1 MTTNAVATIPKGQVI
16 AAKDYAS
23 HSGMSVEQL
32 ETFLNDAREQPN
44 WRQNAEIEADY
55 YDGNQIDAATLAIME
70 ERGLAPLIVNYI
82 QPTINV
88 VLGMEAKTRT
98 DWTVRADKPG
108 DKESEQVALALSVKL
123 KEAERLSNADR
134 AISDAYAHQAK
145 VGMGWVE
152 VARESDPFKPRYR
165 VRAVHRREIWWD
177 WRSQDPDLLDAR
189 YLFRRK
195 WYDEDQLAA
204 MFPKHDYL
212 IRQTIAGFPS
222 WDPERILDTG
232 LLREWEVERDT
243 SIEASEW
250 RDGIRRR
257 ACLYEVWYRVWCNG
271 HVLRLPN
278 GRVVEYDQ
286 KNQMHVQAVA
296 YGLIQPEAAVYSKV
310 RLSWWIGPHRVADMP
325 SPYPHNYFPYIPFWG
340 YREDRTNTPYGLIRS
355 MKGPQDEVNAR
366 RQKMM
371 WLLSAK
377 RVITDDDAVK
387 NKDHRAVMEEIARP
401 DAYVILNE
409 NRTNKEGFRVESDFA
424 LSTQQFQVMQ
434 ESKQSLQDAG
444 GIYQSLQGK
453 KDTGADSGI
462 AISQLIEQG
471 TTTLAEIN
479 DNYRSSRRL
488 VGEVLMSL
496 VAEDLNKQE
505 NVPVTIERD
514 GGRKERVTL
523 NQPGM
528 DAMGNRIRTNDVLRT
543 KTMVEIDDIP
553 STPTYRAELLRQ
565 LVELVKGL
573 PPNVQGVVMDIV
585 IEATDLPNR
594 RALADRVRQ
603 AAGIP
608 KNPEDMGEEE
618 LAQYKEDMRTQR
630 TVSQAQM
637 ALITGQVE
645 ELGAKIEKILRDA
658 ELVAAKTE
666 QTQVQTERSAIE
678 AAHYARD
685 PEAFRRA
692 KPEGGPPAR
701 AQ

>member
-23 HSGMSVEQL
+23 HPGMTVDQL
-32 ETFLNDAREQPN
+32 EVFLEDAREQPN

-55 YDGNQIDAATLAIME
+55 YDGNQIDAATLAEME
-70 ERGLAPLIVNYI
+70 NRGLAPLIVNYI

-88 VLGMEAKTRT
+88 VLGMEAKART
-98 DWTVRADKPG
+98 DWAVRADKPG
-108 DKESEQVALALSVKL
+108 DKEGEQVALALSVKL

-145 VGMGWVE
+145 VGLGWVE

-165 VRAVHRREIWWD
+165 VKAVHRREIWWD
-177 WRSQDPDLLDAR
+177 WRAQDPDLLDAR

-195 WYDEDQLAA
+195 WHDEDVLCAL
-204 MFPKHDYL
+204 FPQHAYL

-232 LLREWEVERDT
+232 LLREWQVARDT
-243 SIEASEW
+243 SIETSEW

-271 HVLRLPN
+271 YVLRLPN

-286 KNQMHVQAVA
+286 KNPMHVQSVA
-296 YGLIQPEAAVYSKV
+296 YGLIQPEPAVYSKV
-310 RLSWWIGPHRVADMP
+310 RLSWWIGPHRVADVP
-325 SPYPHNYFPYIPFWG
+325 SPYPHNYFPYVPFWG
-340 YREDRTNTPYGLIRS
+340 YREDRTNVPYGLIRS

-387 NKDHRAVMEEIARP
+387 NKDHRSVMEEVARP
-401 DAYVILNE
+401 DAYIILDQ
-409 NRTNKEGFRVESDFA
+409 NRKNKDGFRVESDFA

-479 DNYRSSRRL
+479 DNYRFARRL
-488 VGEVLMSL
+488 VGELLMSL
-496 VAEDLNKQE
+496 VAEDLNRQE
-505 NVPVTIERD
+505 NVPVVVERD

-523 NQPGM
+523 NQPTI

-543 KTMVEIDDIP
+543 KTMVELDDIP

-573 PPNVQGVVMDIV
+573 PPQVQGVVMDIV

-603 AAGIP
+603 VAGIP
-608 KNPEDMGEEE
+608 KNPEDMTDEERAAYE
-618 LAQYKEDMRTQR
+618 EQMRTQR
-630 TVSQAQM
+630 TLNQAQM
-637 ALITGQVE
+637 ALLTGQVE
-645 ELGAKIEKILRDA
+645 ELGAKIEKILKDA
-658 ELVAAKTE
+658 ELVEAKTE
-666 QTQVQTERSAIE
+666 QTRVQTERQAIE
-678 AAHYARD
+678 SAHYARE

-692 KPEGGPPAR
+692 KPEGPPR
-701 AQ
+701 QQ